1 MRITTTS
8 PLFRAAAALSSPR
21 QQQQQQQQ
29 QRAITATYSSVSS
42 SSSPSKQQQPQ
53 QQQQLPSLRLRM
65 KHFAKI
71 VHPDVLGP
79 SVPSRFKENNQNS
92 LAELNGVLDSIT
104 KEKKF
109 PKTGV
114 KKLKFYY
121 VTRERKKGIAKKN
134 KEEEGEGEGE
144 EEEEELVL
152 REAKFTLKTNG
163 GDCRNVL
170 KQSLQKLFAEV
181 LETSGSAGDGGS
193 GRSFESRGGGGGK
206 KLGDFTWEASDWANE
221 GTEEHQERERFYE
234 ERERQTEEYERMVAQ
249 REREERINA
258 SSNNKSND
266 RSSDSRATS
275 SSREAATDKEM
286 KREQR
291 RYEKLQ
297 EDLRNMDPLFE
308 GIAFVPWLPDNE
320 AGKSRKLSVAK
331 EVVPKLQKNGWNLK
345 KESLKKVWRGQR
357 DRSILLEGLD
367 GASAAAMH
375 AILRHSEIAEKQL
388 GPPVMS
394 SVDTFEWFD

>member
-1 MRITTTS
+1 MIPTTAS
-8 PLFRAAAALSSPR
+8 ASFGAESSR
-21 QQQQQQQQ
+21 LGG
-29 QRAITATYSSVSS
+29 IATYSSVASSS
-42 SSSPSKQQQPQ
+42 SSSPFSKQQPQQQ

-121 VTRERKKGIAKKN
+121 VTRERKKGTGKKN
-134 KEEEGEGEGE
+134 TEEGEEE

-170 KQSLQKLFAEV
+170 KQSLQRLFAEV

-193 GRSFESRGGGGGK
+193 GRSFESGGGGGGK

-221 GTEEHQERERFYE
+221 GTEEHQDRERFYE
-234 ERERQTEEYERMVAQ
+234 ERER
-249 REREERINA
+249 
-258 SSNNKSND
+258 
-266 RSSDSRATS
+266 
-275 SSREAATDKEM
+275 
-286 KREQR
+286 
-291 RYEKLQ
+291 
-297 EDLRNMDPLFE
+297 
-308 GIAFVPWLPDNE
+308 
-320 AGKSRKLSVAK
+320 
-331 EVVPKLQKNGWNLK
+331 
-345 KESLKKVWRGQR
+345 
-357 DRSILLEGLD
+357 
-367 GASAAAMH
+367 
-375 AILRHSEIAEKQL
+375 
-388 GPPVMS
+388 
-394 SVDTFEWFD
+394 

>member
-1 MRITTTS
+1 MRTTTSS
-8 PLFRAAAALSSPR
+8 PLFRDAAALSSPR
-21 QQQQQQQQ
+21 QQRQQQQQQ
-29 QRAITATYSSVSS
+29 QRAMTATHSNSVSS
-42 SSSPSKQQQPQ
+42 SSSPSK

-121 VTRERKKGIAKKN
+121 VTRERKKGNAKKN
-134 KEEEGEGEGE
+134 KEEEEEE

-170 KQSLQKLFAEV
+170 KQSLQRLFAEV

-193 GRSFESRGGGGGK
+193 GRSFESRGGGGGGK
-206 KLGDFTWEASDWANE
+206 KVGDFTWEASDWANE
-221 GTEEHQERERFYE
+221 GTEEHQERERSYE

-345 KESLKKVWRGQR
+345 KESLKEVWRGQR